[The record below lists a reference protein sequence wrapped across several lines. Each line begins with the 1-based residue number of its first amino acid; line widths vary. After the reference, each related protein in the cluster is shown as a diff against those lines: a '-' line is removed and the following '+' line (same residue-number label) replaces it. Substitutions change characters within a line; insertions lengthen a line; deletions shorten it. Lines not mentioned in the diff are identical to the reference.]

1 MRYCD
6 LKHSLMRM
14 KNSKLLL
21 SPLLFLVL
29 SGCDGSFFSSDVRK
43 VTIAMDTPDLL
54 EKPWFSVTYRSH
66 KCQRTR
72 RDGDFKKHYE
82 DDSSVTTYEPER
94 EKNSNIYSVTVPVEK
109 GWYCDWKL
117 SNVEFKLK
125 YKKGSEILEGIDK
138 TISKRITFVFDEHYP
153 RATNGLTEFQ
163 PRKTQVIDEVF
174 YPFKT
179 ENHLVGNYI
188 DLSFTGRVYFY
199 SYRFNNN
206 VERVLFRPVIHPDR
220 MVILIEPFTLKHDQ
234 EVKLVYP
241 DGYVEHGN
249 AFPSF
254 DRLQKIS
261 NERQQSGD

>member
-1 MRYCD
+1 MHYCD

-125 YKKGSEILEGIDK
+125 YKKGSEILEGIDD
-138 TISKRITFVFDEHYP
+138 TIFERITFVFDEHYP
-153 RATNGLTEFQ
+153 RATNGQSQ
-163 PRKTQVIDEVF
+163 PLPGRNKIINEEF
-174 YPFKT
+174 YPYKRI
-179 ENHLVGNYI
+179 NHLIGNLVEI
-188 DLSFTGRVYFY
+188 SFTGRVYFY
-199 SYRFNNN
+199 TYRLDNEI
-206 VERVLFRPVIHPDR
+206 ERILFRPIIHTDE
-220 MVILIEPFTLKHDQ
+220 MVILSDPLTLKHG
-234 EVKLVYP
+234 EKVKLVYP
-241 DGYVEHGN
+241 DGYVEYGN
-249 AFPSF
+249 PFPDF
-254 DRLQKIS
+254 ERLQKIRR
-261 NERQQSGD
+261 ERQQTSN

>member
-94 EKNSNIYSVTVPVEK
+94 EKNTNIYSVTVPVEK
-109 GWYCDWKL
+109 GWYCDWNL

-125 YKKGSEILEGIDK
+125 YKKGSKILEGIDD
-138 TISKRITFVFDEHYP
+138 TIFERITFVFDEHYP
-153 RATNGLTEFQ
+153 RATNGRTE
-163 PRKTQVIDEVF
+163 PLPGRSRMINEEF
-174 YPFKT
+174 YPYKRI
-179 ENHLVGNYI
+179 NHLIGSLVE
-188 DLSFTGRVYFY
+188 LSFTGRVYFY
-199 SYRFNNN
+199 TYRLDNDI
-206 VERVLFRPVIHPDR
+206 ERILFRPIIHTDE
-220 MVILIEPFTLKHDQ
+220 MVILTDPLTLKHG
-234 EVKLVYP
+234 EKVKLVYP
-241 DGYVEHGN
+241 DGYVEYGN
-249 AFPSF
+249 PFPSF
-254 DRLQKIS
+254 ERLQKIRR
-261 NERQQSGD
+261 ERQQARN